1 MKRRIWGGIV
11 AVVGVILIAAGLNT
25 SQTLVILGTTGWT
38 HTLRCGTAFHRDEDA
53 AENYKTTHGATSF
66 LRDLGA
72 SARSDQPD
80 SAASDLASGA
90 DDFRLDLNT
99 ACSEALSAKRVWS
112 LSLWG
117 LGGVLILLAALVW
130 CWKGKT
136 AQRVRGLAEKAI
148 EDARFPR
155 WMRQCRDSVSVLLTL
170 AVGFTGLFT
179 SILKDTA
186 QVISFVITGVLILF
200 AFSIAVARDGE
211 RRRQDKW
218 IKTAE
223 QQHQESLREL
233 LGRQLYGLL
242 VLVTEAVSTNNVVER
257 AKLAHSTRVA
267 IVAAAA
273 SLVGPKATGANRA
286 HLFKFD
292 PAAKV
297 MALEPGCFSG
307 GDRSRRIF
315 RPGDHTYDETMK
327 RKGVIV
333 EDTSLLD
340 EEEAPGYAAYITYA
354 VHSPAQIHG
363 VLTVDCLQKDILSE
377 EDDKP
382 MMSVLARL
390 IAITY
395 ECEKYPRPRG

>member
-1 MKRRIWGGIV
+1 MKRRIWGGIFAALGIILV
-11 AVVGVILIAAGLNT
+11 AVGVNT
-25 SQTLVILGTTGWT
+25 SRTVVVVTNATTAES
-38 HTLRCGTAFHRDEDA
+38 LRCGSAFNRDEDA
-53 AENYKTTHGATSF
+53 AASYEAAGAESL

-72 SARSDQPD
+72 
-80 SAASDLASGA
+80 AAKSGP
-90 DDFRLDLNT
+90 LDAGKRNLVFDGSNLHLGLNT
-99 ACSEALSAKRVWS
+99 LCKEELSAKRVWS
-112 LSLWG
+112 LSFWG
-117 LGGVLILLAALVW
+117 FGGLLLVLGGVVW

-136 AQRVRGLAEKAI
+136 AQRVRKLAEKAI

-179 SILKDTA
+179 SVLKDTA

-223 QQHQESLREL
+223 QQHQAYLRDL

-327 RKGVIV
+327 RQGVIV

-377 EDDKP
+377 DDDKP
-382 MMSVLARL
+382 RLSVLARL